1 MALEYSAVQ
10 WNRQKR
16 IYDFVLAVGVGAFL
30 ILFGVLS
37 KGYRGCRCA
46 QPPANF
52 WQASGL
58 RVDDR
63 RAPAPSP
70 PPPRGVR
77 TGTTAMAES
86 CDRRLS
92 GYIPEG

>member
-52 WQASGL
+52 WQPSGL
-58 RVDDR
+58 ARSVR
-63 RAPAPSP
+63 PHVEQYPLGR
-70 PPPRGVR
+70 PRQTEGFGSAIEVEVR
-77 TGTTAMAES
+77 H
-86 CDRRLS
+86 DHQ
-92 GYIPEG
+92 